1 MQPVA
6 SLPADASAVF
16 WLFFAL
22 ALVLTAGFAFGL
34 IYHWLRFGFMY
45 PLVWIAM
52 PIYIIGAIILIGGML
67 TGIAAL

>member
-1 MQPVA
+1 MQTVA
-6 SLPADASAVF
+6 SLPAEASVIF
-16 WLFFAL
+16 WFFFAVV
-22 ALVLTAGFAFGL
+22 LVVTAGFAFGL
-34 IYHWLRFGFMY
+34 LYHWLRFGFMY